1 MIYMAADFA
10 DEKFVKEDSNDYDII
25 IIGAG
30 LAGLTCAYTIL
41 NKVGLDILIIE
52 ANGKYLL
59 KNRRRLYDE
68 ILRRLL
74 FFFFYDSSKIR

>member
-1 MIYMAADFA
+1 MAADFA
-10 DEKFVKEDSNDYDII
+10 DEKFVKEDTNDYDII

-52 ANGKYLL
+52 ANGKYFI
-59 KNRRRLYDE
+59 E
-68 ILRRLL
+68 
-74 FFFFYDSSKIR
+74 